1 MNDEAPV
8 VWTLSHIWVRRI
20 LWLKP
25 GQTSEEINYNLFATR
40 PPGRVEEPD
49 FGEPIWVGAET

>member
-1 MNDEAPV
+1 MAVNDEAPV

-25 GQTSEEINYNLFATR
+25 GQTSEEINYNLLRRARLDGLRNLTSANR
-40 PPGRVEEPD
+40 SG
-49 FGEPIWVGAET
+49 